1 MTLVVVAQR
10 VSSVMNLD
18 NILVIDDGEEVALGT
33 HDELIKSCE
42 IYREI
47 SESQLGGAL
56 VE

>member
-1 MTLVVVAQR
+1 
-10 VSSVMNLD
+10 MNLD